1 MRCFN
6 QKRYEAINTEV
17 EKLLKAGFIREA
29 KYPEWI
35 SNVVL
40 VKKAN
45 GKWRMCVD
53 FTDLNKTCPKDSFP
67 LPKIDQLVDSTAG
80 ATYQRLV
87 NKIFKPLIGH
97 TIEVYVDD
105 MITKSK
111 EPRDHVKHLEETFE
125 LLRKYEMKLN
135 PDKCAFGVSSGKF
148 LGFLPLWQ
156 ILQKSDASGRLV
168 KWSVE
173 LSEFDLSYRPRG
185 AIKTQVL
192 AEFMVDQAEPG
203 EEIREEQLIEQEKP
217 KRVWLMEV
225 NSSSNPGVNISTPS
239 TTQST
244 TDSAINTNAGN
255 GKGGKASKVWEHYT
269 KLENDTKCKC
279 NYCSKVYAYH
289 SRFIGTRTL
298 WNHLAACTAYAD
310 RKVDLKQKTLVFEDN
325 TTGGGS
331 NLVAISCSKED
342 IRKACIE
349 MIIIDELPFSFVEKE
364 GFRKFMSKA
373 CPKLDRFSRRTVARD
388 VYQLYLNEKNNL
400 KKVFARNKYRVCIT
414 TDCWTSI
421 QNLNYMVITAHFI
434 DDEWQLHKRILNFCQ
449 IDDHKGD
456 TIGKLIESCLLEW
469 GIDRVFTITVDNAS
483 SNDLVISYL
492 KKKLNNWGGL
502 VLNGDYLHVRCC
514 AHIINLIV
522 TEGLKEMNNSV
533 SSIRNAVK
541 YVRSSPARLVRFR
554 KCVEHEKLDSKRIV
568 VMDVPTRWNSTYLM
582 LESALV
588 YQKAFERL
596 EDDDGFYRSYFEE
609 KEGGKKRIGPPEHI
623 DWVNASVLNNFLE
636 NFYEITKKFSASL
649 SVTSHLYFHE
659 MHSIESN
666 LKGLIV
672 SDDSYFSAMAK
683 KMKEKYDKYWGS
695 LNTLNKL
702 LIVAVVLDPRYKLSF
717 VKFCF
722 EELYDENVVC
732 ELIKVIKGLLSSLY
746 DFYTNNNSRCDSG
759 SQNQSVNAVICP
771 SELEKKSDIID
782 YRLAKVAKLSK
793 WKKKQL
799 EEDGVELKNEVD
811 KYLLDDCENCF
822 DDSFDLLNWWKVNG
836 GKYKV
841 LSNIAKDILSIPIST
856 VASES
861 AFSTGGRI
869 LDPFRASLSPKMVE
883 SLICGQNWLCSS
895 RIAVEEDTSSVED
908 MAFYESITSV
918 KFEFQLTNNQAEYE
932 AFIIGLGLAHALRA
946 ERVEIRADSQL
957 VCNQLNDQFQA
968 RGEKIGLYLKKAK
981 QMVGFFEKV
990 EVKQISR
997 NENYRADMLARMAAI
1012 ADPKLPKSVPL
1023 EVRTSLSIGEEVEV
1037 MRVSTGESWM
1047 DPIRAYVCDGVLPED
1062 KRQARKLK
1070 CQAARYTLL
1079 DGVLYRREFTL
1090 PLLRCLDDEE
1100 ADYVLR
1106 EIHEG
1111 ICGNHSGAR
1120 TLAFKALRQGYF
1132 WPTLH
1137 QDAKRMAKNCKTC
1150 QSFSEIPAQPPEKL
1164 TTMTSPYGIPY
1175 AIITDNGRQ
1184 FDNSNFREFCR
1195 NLGVDLKSCTPAH
1208 PQTNRQ
1214 VEAANKVIKKL
1225 LKTKLGEKKGAWVD
1239 ELPGVLWAYR
1249 TTHKTAIGETSFA
1262 LPFGHEAV
1270 VPAEIRVGTHRTEY
1284 FTEEQNDEQ
1293 ICLSLDLFEEKK
1305 EGASQKVAQCQ
1316 QRVMR
1321 YYNKNVRVRQFR
1333 AGDWVLRKVNQN
1345 TRDPNHGTL
1354 GPKWEGPYRVIRTTG
1369 LGAYKLAYQDG
1380 RDVKRS

>member
-1 MRCFN
+1 M
-6 QKRYEAINTEV
+6 EA
-17 EKLLKAGFIREA
+17 
-29 KYPEWI
+29 
-35 SNVVL
+35 
-40 VKKAN
+40 
-45 GKWRMCVD
+45 
-53 FTDLNKTCPKDSFP
+53 
-67 LPKIDQLVDSTAG
+67 
-80 ATYQRLV
+80 
-87 NKIFKPLIGH
+87 
-97 TIEVYVDD
+97 
-105 MITKSK
+105 
-111 EPRDHVKHLEETFE
+111 
-125 LLRKYEMKLN
+125 
-135 PDKCAFGVSSGKF
+135 
-148 LGFLPLWQ
+148 
-156 ILQKSDASGRLV
+156 
-168 KWSVE
+168 
-173 LSEFDLSYRPRG
+173 
-185 AIKTQVL
+185 
-192 AEFMVDQAEPG
+192 
-203 EEIREEQLIEQEKP
+203 
-217 KRVWLMEV
+217 

-908 MAFYESITSV
+908 MAFYESITSDN
-918 KFEFQLTNNQAEYE
+918 KNGFFQKPNPINPTRPNPQSC
-932 AFIIGLGLAHALRA
+932 GLG
-946 ERVEIRADSQL
+946 RVGL
-957 VCNQLNDQFQA
+957 KNVMGWVGLN
-968 RGEKIGLYLKKAK
+968 
-981 QMVGFFEKV
+981 FF
-990 EVKQISR
+990 
-997 NENYRADMLARMAAI
+997 NPFY
-1012 ADPKLPKSVPL
+1012 
-1023 EVRTSLSIGEEVEV
+1023 
-1037 MRVSTGESWM
+1037 MRVGSGWLSTR
-1047 DPIRAYVCDGVLPED
+1047 P
-1062 KRQARKLK
+1062 
-1070 CQAARYTLL
+1070 
-1079 DGVLYRREFTL
+1079 
-1090 PLLRCLDDEE
+1090 
-1100 ADYVLR
+1100 
-1106 EIHEG
+1106 
-1111 ICGNHSGAR
+1111 N
-1120 TLAFKALRQGYF
+1120 
-1132 WPTLH
+1132 PT
-1137 QDAKRMAKNCKTC
+1137 R
-1150 QSFSEIPAQPPEKL
+1150 
-1164 TTMTSPYGIPY
+1164 
-1175 AIITDNGRQ
+1175 
-1184 FDNSNFREFCR
+1184 
-1195 NLGVDLKSCTPAH
+1195 AH
-1208 PQTNRQ
+1208 P
-1214 VEAANKVIKKL
+1214 
-1225 LKTKLGEKKGAWVD
+1225 
-1239 ELPGVLWAYR
+1239 
-1249 TTHKTAIGETSFA
+1249 
-1262 LPFGHEAV
+1262 
-1270 VPAEIRVGTHRTEY
+1270 
-1284 FTEEQNDEQ
+1284 
-1293 ICLSLDLFEEKK
+1293 
-1305 EGASQKVAQCQ
+1305 
-1316 QRVMR
+1316 
-1321 YYNKNVRVRQFR
+1321 
-1333 AGDWVLRKVNQN
+1333 
-1345 TRDPNHGTL
+1345 
-1354 GPKWEGPYRVIRTTG
+1354 
-1369 LGAYKLAYQDG
+1369 
-1380 RDVKRS
+1380 

>member
-1 MRCFN
+1 M
-6 QKRYEAINTEV
+6 EA
-17 EKLLKAGFIREA
+17 
-29 KYPEWI
+29 
-35 SNVVL
+35 
-40 VKKAN
+40 
-45 GKWRMCVD
+45 
-53 FTDLNKTCPKDSFP
+53 
-67 LPKIDQLVDSTAG
+67 
-80 ATYQRLV
+80 
-87 NKIFKPLIGH
+87 
-97 TIEVYVDD
+97 
-105 MITKSK
+105 
-111 EPRDHVKHLEETFE
+111 
-125 LLRKYEMKLN
+125 
-135 PDKCAFGVSSGKF
+135 
-148 LGFLPLWQ
+148 
-156 ILQKSDASGRLV
+156 
-168 KWSVE
+168 
-173 LSEFDLSYRPRG
+173 
-185 AIKTQVL
+185 
-192 AEFMVDQAEPG
+192 
-203 EEIREEQLIEQEKP
+203 
-217 KRVWLMEV
+217 

-255 GKGGKASKVWEHYT
+255 RKGGKASKVWEHYT

-609 KEGGKKRIGPPEHI
+609 KEGGKKRIRPPEHI

-908 MAFYESITSV
+908 MAFYESITSDSR
-918 KFEFQLTNNQAEYE
+918 
-932 AFIIGLGLAHALRA
+932 LASDFD
-946 ERVEIRADSQL
+946 VI
-957 VCNQLNDQFQA
+957 N
-968 RGEKIGLYLKKAK
+968 
-981 QMVGFFEKV
+981 
-990 EVKQISR
+990 
-997 NENYRADMLARMAAI
+997 
-1012 ADPKLPKSVPL
+1012 
-1023 EVRTSLSIGEEVEV
+1023 
-1037 MRVSTGESWM
+1037 
-1047 DPIRAYVCDGVLPED
+1047 
-1062 KRQARKLK
+1062 
-1070 CQAARYTLL
+1070 L
-1079 DGVLYRREFTL
+1079 D
-1090 PLLRCLDDEE
+1090 
-1100 ADYVLR
+1100 
-1106 EIHEG
+1106 
-1111 ICGNHSGAR
+1111 
-1120 TLAFKALRQGYF
+1120 
-1132 WPTLH
+1132 
-1137 QDAKRMAKNCKTC
+1137 
-1150 QSFSEIPAQPPEKL
+1150 
-1164 TTMTSPYGIPY
+1164 
-1175 AIITDNGRQ
+1175 
-1184 FDNSNFREFCR
+1184 
-1195 NLGVDLKSCTPAH
+1195 
-1208 PQTNRQ
+1208 
-1214 VEAANKVIKKL
+1214 
-1225 LKTKLGEKKGAWVD
+1225 
-1239 ELPGVLWAYR
+1239 
-1249 TTHKTAIGETSFA
+1249 
-1262 LPFGHEAV
+1262 
-1270 VPAEIRVGTHRTEY
+1270 
-1284 FTEEQNDEQ
+1284 
-1293 ICLSLDLFEEKK
+1293 
-1305 EGASQKVAQCQ
+1305 
-1316 QRVMR
+1316 
-1321 YYNKNVRVRQFR
+1321 
-1333 AGDWVLRKVNQN
+1333 
-1345 TRDPNHGTL
+1345 
-1354 GPKWEGPYRVIRTTG
+1354 
-1369 LGAYKLAYQDG
+1369 
-1380 RDVKRS
+1380 